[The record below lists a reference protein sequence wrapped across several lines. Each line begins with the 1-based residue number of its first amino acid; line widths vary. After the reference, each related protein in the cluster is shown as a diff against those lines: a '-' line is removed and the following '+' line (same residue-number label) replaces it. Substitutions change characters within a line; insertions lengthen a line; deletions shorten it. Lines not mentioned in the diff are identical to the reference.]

1 MKTLKISFLDALP
14 SLIFAFFTKLSK
26 AASAMFRQVKED
38 PRFAIM
44 AFGARFICI
53 REWVANSKEYISI
66 ESVESSI
73 LATLP
78 LACPIDS
85 PKQVADS
92 IRLNGY
98 HVGFRLR
105 ADIVADLLDFA
116 CKSPCYANRDFQVPF
131 YIGSLDNIQDALAAP
146 LLVGSY
152 LDSHEACPGYQKIK
166 EDPYILEIASHYLGR
181 KAQYLRGEMAW
192 GFSTSMTLEDKIST
206 ARVYH
211 CDINDYKTV
220 KFFFYLTDV
229 DIGNGPHTYIQGSHQ
244 NRSWWHQ
251 VLGQRCANVPDNN
264 LIQRYSTKK
273 VKVITGP
280 EGYGFAGDPY
290 CLHKGAVPKFGR
302 RLLLQLEYGIY
313 AYRTWY
319 F

>member
-1 MKTLKISFLDALP
+1 MKTLRVSVANAPL
-14 SLIFAFFTKLSK
+14 SLILACLAKVSK
-26 AASAMFRQVKED
+26 ATSTMFRQVKGD

-44 AFGARFICI
+44 AFWARFIFI
-53 REWVANSKEYISI
+53 REWVASSKEYV
-66 ESVESSI
+66 SVESVQPSI
-73 LATLP
+73 LVTSP
-78 LACPIDS
+78 LACPSDS

-98 HVGFRLR
+98 HVGFQIR

-116 CKSPCYANRDFQVPF
+116 DKSPCYANRDPQAPF
-131 YIGSLDNIQDALAAP
+131 YIGSLDNFQDAFTAP
-146 LLVGSY
+146 LLVSGY
-152 LDSHEACPGYQKIK
+152 LDSHEVCPAYQKIK
-166 EDPYILEIASHYLGR
+166 EDSYILAVASHYLGR

-192 GFSTSMTLEDKIST
+192 GFSTSTTLEDKIST

-211 CDINDYKTV
+211 CDINDYKTI

-229 DIGNGPHTYIQGSHQ
+229 DIRNGPHTYIQGSHR
-244 NRSWWHQ
+244 NRSLRHQ
-251 VLGQRCANVPDNN
+251 IMGQRCANVPDNY
-264 LIQRYSTKK
+264 LVQRYGTKK

-280 EGYGFAGDPY
+280 AGYGFAGDPY
-290 CLHKGAVPKFGR
+290 CLHKGASPKLGR

-313 AYRTWY
+313 TYRTWY